1 MSEAGQPLV
10 CIGPV
15 ADYERYFA
23 SCLQPKFSA
32 GNIYL
37 QRTHRILANYFKYGC
52 KYLLISQMQMYEA
65 ERILVCIGPH
75 IFPMNIYIEY
85 LYRSMWILI
94 FANIS
99 QMQIFDEGG
108 GLNKFLFALA
118 RSGQEDN
125 LSDVCR
131 GSFLQSAYFWR
142 TRKTISNYMNA
153 NIFKDFWSWTNPC
166 LHWLA
171 AHNEIIYLTFA
182 GVVSW
187 WQHIC

>member
-1 MSEAGQPLV
+1 MDANICSYLKCRCMKLNESLFALGHT
-10 CIGPV
+10 
-15 ADYERYFA
+15 YF
-23 SCLQPKFSA
+23 QW
-32 GNIYL
+32 
-37 QRTHRILANYFKYGC
+37 
-52 KYLLISQMQMYEA
+52 
-65 ERILVCIGPH
+65 
-75 IFPMNIYIEY
+75 IYIEY

-153 NIFKDFWSWTNPC
+153 NIFRDFWSWTNPC

-187 WQHIC
+187 WQHICKEHIKYLQMS